1 MIVADTKIVQES
13 LDKLLDKK
21 SYIAIDQKDIQF
33 LFGENPKLR
42 MIQVAANSVNE
53 LVPLIEQDLASIGGL
68 PDYSLAV
75 YVSMDMKMSDLE
87 LLEDITKNASQCR
100 RAVIFDK
107 SPLGDFLVYYI
118 FRT

>member
-1 MIVADTKIVQES
+1 MIVTDTKIVQET

-42 MIQVAANSVNE
+42 MIQVAANSVTE

-68 PDYSLAV
+68 PDKCLTV

-87 LLEDITKNASQCR
+87 LLEDITKDASKCK
-100 RAVIFDK
+100 RAVIFEK
-107 SPLGDFLVYYI
+107 NPLGAFMVYC
-118 FRT
+118 FFE

>member
-1 MIVADTKIVQES
+1 MIVTDTKIVQET

-68 PDYSLAV
+68 SDKCLTV

-87 LLEDITKNASQCR
+87 LLEDITKDASKCK
-100 RAVIFDK
+100 RAVIFEK
-107 SPLGDFLVYYI
+107 NPLGAFMVYC
-118 FRT
+118 FFE

>member
-1 MIVADTKIVQES
+1 MIVTDTKIVQET

-68 PDYSLAV
+68 PDKCLTV

-87 LLEDITKNASQCR
+87 LLEDITKDASKCK
-100 RAVIFDK
+100 RAVIFEK
-107 SPLGDFLVYYI
+107 NPLGAFMVYC
-118 FRT
+118 FFE

>member
-1 MIVADTKIVQES
+1 MIATDTKIVQET

-68 PDYSLAV
+68 PDKCLTV

-87 LLEDITKNASQCR
+87 LLEDITKDASKCK
-100 RAVIFDK
+100 RAVIFEK
-107 SPLGDFLVYYI
+107 NPLGAFMVYC
-118 FRT
+118 FFE

>member
-1 MIVADTKIVQES
+1 MIVTDTKIVQET

-42 MIQVAANSVNE
+42 MIQVAANTVNE

-68 PDYSLAV
+68 PDKCLTV
-75 YVSMDMKMSDLE
+75 YVSLDMKMCDLE
-87 LLEDITKNASQCR
+87 LLEDITKDASQCK
-100 RAVIFDK
+100 RAVIFEK
-107 SPLGDFLVYYI
+107 NPLGAFMVYC
-118 FRT
+118 FFE

>member
-1 MIVADTKIVQES
+1 MIVTDTKNVQET

-68 PDYSLAV
+68 PDKCLTV

-87 LLEDITKNASQCR
+87 LLEDITKDTSKCK
-100 RAVIFDK
+100 RAVIFEK
-107 SPLGDFLVYYI
+107 NPLGAFMVYC
-118 FRT
+118 FFE

>member
-1 MIVADTKIVQES
+1 MIVTDTKIVQET

-42 MIQVAANSVNE
+42 MIQVAANSVTE

-68 PDYSLAV
+68 PDKCLTV

-87 LLEDITKNASQCR
+87 LLEDITKDASKCK
-100 RAVIFDK
+100 RAVIFEK
-107 SPLGDFLVYYI
+107 NTLGAFMVYC
-118 FRT
+118 FFE

>member
-1 MIVADTKIVQES
+1 MIVTDTKIVQET

-87 LLEDITKNASQCR
+87 LLEDITKDASKCK
-100 RAVIFDK
+100 RAVIFEK
-107 SPLGDFLVYYI
+107 NPLGAFMVYC
-118 FRT
+118 FFE

>member
-1 MIVADTKIVQES
+1 MIVTDTKIVQET

-107 SPLGDFLVYYI
+107 SPRGDFLVYYI
-118 FRT
+118 FRA